1 MQYLLI
7 YTANSGALQGGG
19 LWYTNGAGLN
29 VSPQFGFGAINAEA
43 VVTKAHYWKAV
54 PEQMLANVVPTA
66 IIGLV

>member
-7 YTANSGALQGGG
+7 YTANSDALQSAG

-29 VSPQFGFGAINAEA
+29 VSSQFGFGAINAEA
-43 VVTKAHYWKAV
+43 VVTKAQHWTTV

-66 IIGLV
+66 NTRLV